1 MNKLKGFVNGIISS
15 ATFGM
20 IPLFSLP
27 VLGAGMMFTSVLSY
41 RFLFATVFLAI
52 TLLIKKEDFR
62 IEWRELGPL
71 TLLAVFYI
79 VSSVF
84 LMWGYEYMSSGVAT
98 TIHFMYP
105 VITTVIMMVFFHEKK
120 SFWRIMAVIMA
131 IVGVGFLSHTGT
143 GAKLSAVGII
153 IVLTSSIGY
162 ALYLVAIG
170 QMKSLKIKG
179 MKLTFYVFLLS
190 TIILWA
196 GMLIFGKI
204 QPIENGNMLINLLLL
219 ALIPT
224 VVSNLTLVE
233 AIKNIGSTLTSV
245 LGAME
250 PVTAVLLGI
259 AVFSEPF
266 TLTIAIGIVLIVS
279 AVSIIIVKK

>member
-1 MNKLKGFVNGIISS
+1 MNKIKGFVNGIISS

-52 TLLIKKEDFR
+52 TLLIKGESLKID
-62 IEWRELGPL
+62 WNDLGRL
-71 TLLAVFYI
+71 LLLAVFYI

-84 LMWGYEYMSSGVAT
+84 LMWGYDYMSSGVAT

-105 VITTVIMMVFFHEKK
+105 VITTVIMMVFFKEKK

-131 IVGVGFLSHTGT
+131 IVGVGFLSHTGS
-143 GAKLSAVGII
+143 GAQLSVVGVL
-153 IVLTSSIGY
+153 IVLMSSIGY

-170 QMKSLKIKG
+170 QMKKLKVKG

-196 GMLIFGKI
+196 GMLITGNV

-259 AVFSEPF
+259 VVFSEPF
-266 TLTIAIGIVLIVS
+266 TLMIAIGIVLIVL
-279 AVSIIIVKK
+279 AVSIIIVNK

>member
-1 MNKLKGFVNGIISS
+1 MNKIKGFVNGIVSS

-52 TLLIKKEDFR
+52 TLLIKGESLKID
-62 IEWRELGPL
+62 WKDLGRL
-71 TLLAVFYI
+71 LLLAVFYI

-84 LMWGYEYMSSGVAT
+84 LMWGYDYMSSGVAT

-105 VITTVIMMVFFHEKK
+105 VITTVIMMVFFKEKK
-120 SFWRIMAVIMA
+120 SFWRILAVIMA

-143 GAKLSAVGII
+143 GVRLSAVGVL
-153 IVLTSSIGY
+153 IVLVSSIGY

-170 QMKSLKIKG
+170 QMKKLKVKG

-190 TIILWA
+190 TIIFWA
-196 GMLIFGKI
+196 GMLITGKI
-204 QPIENGNMLINLLLL
+204 QPIQNGNMLINLLLL

-250 PVTAVLLGI
+250 PVTAV
-259 AVFSEPF
+259 
-266 TLTIAIGIVLIVS
+266 
-279 AVSIIIVKK
+279 SIIIVKK

>member
-1 MNKLKGFVNGIISS
+1 MNKFKGFVNGIISS

-52 TLLIKKEDFR
+52 TLLIKGEGLKIDWSDMGR
-62 IEWRELGPL
+62 LL
-71 TLLAVFYI
+71 LLAVFYI

-84 LMWGYEYMSSGVAT
+84 LMWGYDYMSSGVAT

-105 VITTVIMMVFFHEKK
+105 VITTVIMMVFFKEKK
-120 SFWRIMAVIMA
+120 SFWRILAVVMA

-143 GAKLSAVGII
+143 GTSLSVVGVL
-153 IVLTSSIGY
+153 IVLMSSIGY

-170 QMKSLKIKG
+170 QMKKLKVKG

-196 GMLIFGKI
+196 GMLITGNV
-204 QPIENGNMLINLLLL
+204 QPIENGNMLVNLLLL

-259 AVFSEPF
+259 LVFSEPF
-266 TLTIAIGIVLIVS
+266 TLSIAIGIVLIVS

>member
-1 MNKLKGFVNGIISS
+1 MNKFKGFVNGIISS

-27 VLGAGMMFTSVLSY
+27 VLGAGMMFSSVLSY
-41 RFLFATVFLAI
+41 RFLFATIFLAI
-52 TLLIKKEDFR
+52 TLLIKGEGLKIDWSDMGR
-62 IEWRELGPL
+62 LL
-71 TLLAVFYI
+71 LLAVFYI

-84 LMWGYEYMSSGVAT
+84 LMWGYDYMSSGVAT

-105 VITTVIMMVFFHEKK
+105 VITTVIMMVFFKEKK
-120 SFWRIMAVIMA
+120 SFWRILAVVMA

-143 GAKLSAVGII
+143 GTSLSVVGVL
-153 IVLTSSIGY
+153 IVLMSSIGY

-170 QMKSLKIKG
+170 QMKKLKVKG

-196 GMLIFGKI
+196 GMLITGNV
-204 QPIENGNMLINLLLL
+204 QPIENGNMLVNLLLL

-259 AVFSEPF
+259 LVFSEPF
-266 TLTIAIGIVLIVS
+266 TLSIAIGIVLIVS

>member
-1 MNKLKGFVNGIISS
+1 
-15 ATFGM
+15 
-20 IPLFSLP
+20 
-27 VLGAGMMFTSVLSY
+27 MFTSVLSY

>member
-1 MNKLKGFVNGIISS
+1 MNKIKGFVNGIVSS

-52 TLLIKKEDFR
+52 TLLIKGESLKID
-62 IEWRELGPL
+62 WKDLGRL
-71 TLLAVFYI
+71 LLLAVFYI

-84 LMWGYEYMSSGVAT
+84 LMWGYDYMSSGVAT

-105 VITTVIMMVFFHEKK
+105 VITTVIMMVFFKEKK
-120 SFWRIMAVIMA
+120 SFWRILAVIMA

-143 GAKLSAVGII
+143 GVRLSAVGVL
-153 IVLTSSIGY
+153 IVLVSSIGY

-170 QMKSLKIKG
+170 QMKKLKVKG

-196 GMLIFGKI
+196 GMLITGKI
-204 QPIENGNMLINLLLL
+204 QPIQNGNMLINLLLL

-259 AVFSEPF
+259 VVFSEPF
-266 TLTIAIGIVLIVS
+266 TLMIAIGIVLIVS